1 MKKTKLQIFS
11 ENAKIL
17 AAEIL
22 KDKESYRQQ
31 VQSRNITQ
39 MSSSE
44 NQTITTKSNFS
55 DKWSTIVN
63 QEKMSIILDKLKNN
77 KK

>member
-1 MKKTKLQIFS
+1 MKKTKLEVFS
-11 ENAKIL
+11 ENAKL
-17 AAEIL
+17 LVAEIL

-44 NQTITTKSNFS
+44 NQSITTKSNFS
-55 DKWSTIVN
+55 DKWSNIVN